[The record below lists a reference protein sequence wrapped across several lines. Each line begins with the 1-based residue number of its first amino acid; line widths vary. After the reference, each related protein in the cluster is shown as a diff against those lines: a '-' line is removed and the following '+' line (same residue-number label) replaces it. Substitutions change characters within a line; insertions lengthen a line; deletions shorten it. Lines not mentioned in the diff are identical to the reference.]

1 MPIRVRHNL
10 RQVDLR
16 RFLNRQTVHRLEQRF
31 GRIHRIGQTEVCHL
45 WNIVANETREGEVF
59 QKLFDKIEIEKAAL
73 GGKVFDVLGE
83 AFDNVSLKEL
93 LVQAIRYGD
102 DPKVKAKM
110 KELEKLGNGMSVKEK
125 GVYTILE
132 IVLEMY
138 ERGFKFL
145 PIDLYKSHSNKFQ
158 IEDGA
163 IRPPLSSIPGLG
175 GVAAESIYN
184 AVQAEHGKFMSIDD
198 FQIKSK
204 AGKSVIEMLTKFG
217 CFEGMSKSNQ
227 LSLFG

>member
-1 MPIRVRHNL
+1 MFKILVVEDDKNL
-10 RQVDLR
+10 RKLITTYLRKNEYITYEATNGEEALEVIDTNYIDLIISDIMMEKMDGYELTKSLR
-16 RFLNRQTVHRLEQRF
+16 E
-31 GRIHRIGQTEVCHL
+31 
-45 WNIVANETREGEVF
+45 ANYT
-59 QKLFDKIEIEKAAL
+59 IPI
-73 GGKVFDVLGE
+73 
-83 AFDNVSLKEL
+83 L
-93 LVQAIRYGD
+93 LVT
-102 DPKVKAKM
+102 AK
-110 KELEKLGNGMSVKEK
+110 S
-125 GVYTILE
+125 T
-132 IVLEMY
+132 
-138 ERGFKFL
+138 
-145 PIDLYKSHSNKFQ
+145 